1 MAAVRS
7 GRPCG
12 ADRAVTSRTIAVV
25 CLLALLGA
33 CATAPV
39 VSSEPTSE
47 VPPVSP
53 ESTRRDDAP
62 FGPSEMRGTWMVAS
76 MSKDGGRRGD
86 ELARLRG
93 NAAFFQARSRGDAWF
108 DSAIEPIATPG
119 GDPLGACIAAS
130 RGDYDVHAWI
140 NMNLVADASR
150 LPTDPRHLVRTHPEW
165 LCVPDAVVAGLRGRT
180 PDSPDYVSAIATH
193 CASRKNEFEG
203 LFADPAHP
211 DYRAHVV
218 RIVEDLARRYA
229 VRGVHFDYIR
239 YASTGSGLSRRGMSE
254 FEARIDAEID
264 AASKR
269 ELAGRRKSDPL
280 AYARRFPKAYAA
292 FRRESVTRLVEE
304 ASAAARRARPGLLV
318 SAAVFP
324 DIDDARDRRH
334 QDWPSWLAAG
344 TVDAVA
350 PMLYMK
356 DARDYERRLRAAVA
370 VKGSGRVWAGIGAW
384 LLGPEATA
392 ERIELVRR
400 CGADGWVLFSHHALL
415 AMPNAA
421 DVLRDGPLRLR
432 SRPPE

>member
-1 MAAVRS
+1 MI
-7 GRPCG
+7 
-12 ADRAVTSRTIAVV
+12 SRTFVLLFAV
-25 CLLALLGA
+25 ALFGA
-33 CATAPV
+33 CATSSVAEPEPKTEAAPA
-39 VSSEPTSE
+39 
-47 VPPVSP
+47 PPKSA
-53 ESTRRDDAP
+53 RHDDAP
-62 FGPSEMRGTWMVAS
+62 FGPPELRGTWMVAS
-76 MSKDGGRRGD
+76 MSKDGARRGD

-93 NAAFFQARSRGDAWF
+93 NSAFFQARSRGDAWF
-108 DSAIEPIATPG
+108 DSAIEPVATPG
-119 GDPLGACIAAS
+119 ADPLAACLEAS
-130 RGDYDVHAWI
+130 RGDYDVHAWV

-150 LPTDPRHLVRTHPEW
+150 LPTYPRHLVRTHPEW
-165 LCVPDAVVAGLRGRT
+165 LCVPDAVVPALRGR
-180 PDSPDYVSAIATH
+180 SPESADFVPAIAAH

-229 VRGVHFDYIR
+229 LRGVHFDYIR
-239 YASTGSGLSRRGMSE
+239 YASTGSGLSRRGMTE
-254 FEARIDAEID
+254 FEARIDAEVD
-264 AASKR
+264 AAARR
-269 ELAGRRKSDPL
+269 ELASRRKGDPL

-304 ASAAARRARPGLLV
+304 AAAAARRARPGILV

-334 QDWPSWLAAG
+334 QDWPSWLASG

-370 VKGSGRVWAGIGAW
+370 VKGNGRVWAGIGAW

-392 ERIELVRR
+392 ERIDLVRR

-415 AMPNAA
+415 AMPKAD
-421 DVLRDGPLRLR
+421 DVLRDGPLRSR

>member
-1 MAAVRS
+1 M
-7 GRPCG
+7 
-12 ADRAVTSRTIAVV
+12 
-25 CLLALLGA
+25 
-33 CATAPV
+33 
-39 VSSEPTSE
+39 
-47 VPPVSP
+47 
-53 ESTRRDDAP
+53 
-62 FGPSEMRGTWMVAS
+62 
-76 MSKDGGRRGD
+76 
-86 ELARLRG
+86 
-93 NAAFFQARSRGDAWF
+93 
-108 DSAIEPIATPG
+108 
-119 GDPLGACIAAS
+119 
-130 RGDYDVHAWI
+130 
-140 NMNLVADASR
+140 
-150 LPTDPRHLVRTHPEW
+150 
-165 LCVPDAVVAGLRGRT
+165 
-180 PDSPDYVSAIATH
+180 
-193 CASRKNEFEG
+193 
-203 LFADPAHP
+203 
-211 DYRAHVV
+211 
-218 RIVEDLARRYA
+218 
-229 VRGVHFDYIR
+229 
-239 YASTGSGLSRRGMSE
+239 SRRGMSE

-392 ERIELVRR
+392 ERIDLVRR